1 VTIADGWI
9 NVFRLDDS
17 EPVPAMDAFLAPG
30 EELFGNGGGEAWVR
44 MTLADALR
52 SMDAAGCERA
62 VLTVSDGGAN
72 DVVTKSPPLEV
83 GLEACARAPE
93 RLRLAYAL
101 ENVSNPAKVARE
113 IVASAQHDE
122 VVAVGVF
129 PSYLR
134 TDLDDRLLYPIY
146 AACTE
151 AGLPVRI
158 NVGIVGP
165 QWSSSH
171 QDPMRLE
178 RILLDFPELTVL
190 GAHMGHPW
198 ERLVMRLI
206 MKFPNLH
213 LMTSA
218 YRPKYFDPELVRFMD
233 SSRGRGRIMF
243 ASDFPMLPI
252 ELAVA
257 DAHALGLRD
266 DSLEEYLGTA
276 LCRVLGWE

>member
-1 VTIADGWI
+1 MRITDGWI
-9 NVFRLDDS
+9 NVFRLDDT
-17 EPVPAMDAFLAPG
+17 EPLPEMDAFLAPG
-30 EELFGNGGGEAWVR
+30 EALFGNGGGEVWVR
-44 MTLADALR
+44 MTLADALA
-52 SMDAAGCERA
+52 SMDRAGCERA
-62 VLTVSDGGAN
+62 LLTVSDGGVN
-72 DVVTKSPPLEV
+72 DVATRSVPLDA
-83 GLEACARAPE
+83 GLEACARADG
-93 RLRLAYAL
+93 RLRLVYAL
-101 ENVSNPAKVARE
+101 ENVSNPARVARE
-113 IVASAQHDE
+113 IVAAAQHDE

-134 TDLDDRLLYPIY
+134 TDIDDRLLYPIY
-146 AACTE
+146 AACCE
-151 AGLPVRI
+151 AGVPARV

-165 QWSSSH
+165 QWSSTH

-178 RILLDFPELTVL
+178 RILLDFPDLVVL

-213 LMTSA
+213 LLTSA

-243 ASDFPMLPI
+243 ASDFPMLPV

-266 DSLEEYLGTA
+266 ESLDEYLGAA
-276 LCRVLGWE
+276 LCRVLGWA

>member
-1 VTIADGWI
+1 MPITDGWI
-9 NVFRLDDS
+9 NIFRLDDT
-17 EPVPAMDAFLAPG
+17 EPVPEMDEFLAPG
-30 EELFGNGGGEAWVR
+30 EALFGNGGGAAWVR
-44 MTLADALR
+44 MTLADALA

-62 VLTVSDGGAN
+62 LLTVSDGGTN
-72 DVVTKSPPLEV
+72 DVVTKSPPLEI
-83 GLEACARAPE
+83 GLEACARAAG
-93 RLRLAYAL
+93 RIRLAYAL
-101 ENVSNPAKVARE
+101 ENVANPARVARE
-113 IVASAQHDE
+113 IVAAAQHDE

-134 TDLDDRLLYPIY
+134 TDIDDRLLYPIY
-146 AACTE
+146 AACCE
-151 AGLPVRI
+151 AGQPARI

-165 QWSSSH
+165 QWSSTH

-178 RILLDFPELTVL
+178 RILLDFPELVVL

-218 YRPKYFDPELVRFMD
+218 YRPKYFDPEMVRFMD

-252 ELAVA
+252 DLAVA
-257 DAHALGLRD
+257 DAKALGLSEQ
-266 DSLEEYLGTA
+266 SLDEYLGTA
-276 LCRVLGWE
+276 LCRVLGWT

>member
-1 VTIADGWI
+1 VTITDGWI
-9 NVFRLDDS
+9 NVFRLDDT

-30 EELFGNGGGEAWVR
+30 EELFGNGGGEAWVS
-44 MTLADALR
+44 MTLADALA
-52 SMDAAGCERA
+52 SMDRASCERA
-62 VLTVSDGGAN
+62 LLTVSDGGQN

-83 GLEACARAPE
+83 GLEACARADG

-101 ENVSNPAKVARE
+101 ENVSNPARVARE
-113 IVASAQHDE
+113 IVAAGQHDE

-129 PSYLR
+129 PSYLH

-146 AACTE
+146 SACCE
-151 AGLPVRI
+151 AGLAVRI

-165 QWSSSH
+165 QWSSTH

-178 RILLDFPELTVL
+178 RILLDFPDLVVL

-198 ERLVMRLI
+198 ERLVMRFI

-243 ASDFPMLPI
+243 ASDFPMLPV
-252 ELAVA
+252 ELGVA
-257 DAHALGLRD
+257 DARNLGLRD
-266 DSLEEYLGTA
+266 DSLDEYLGTA
-276 LCRVLGWE
+276 LCRVLGWK

>member
-1 VTIADGWI
+1 VTITDGWI
-9 NVFRLDDS
+9 NIFRLDDT
-17 EPVPAMDAFLAPG
+17 EPVPEMDAFLAPG
-30 EELFGNGGGEAWVR
+30 EALFGNGGGEAWVQ
-44 MTLADALR
+44 MTLADALA
-52 SMDAAGCERA
+52 SMDRAGCERA
-62 VLTVSDGGAN
+62 LLTVSDGGTN

-83 GLEACARAPE
+83 GLEACARAGG

-101 ENVSNPAKVARE
+101 ENVSNPARVARE
-113 IVASAQHDE
+113 IVAAGRHDE
-122 VVAVGVF
+122 VAAVGVF

-178 RILLDFPELTVL
+178 RILLDFPDLVVL

-213 LMTSA
+213 LLTSA

-243 ASDFPMLPI
+243 ASDFPMLPV
-252 ELAVA
+252 AVA
-257 DAHALGLRD
+257 VDDARNLGLSD
-266 DSLEEYLGTA
+266 ESLDEYLGTA
-276 LCRVLGWE
+276 LCRVLGWQ

>member
-1 VTIADGWI
+1 VTKADGWI
-9 NVFRLDDS
+9 NVFRLEDT
-17 EPVPAMDAFLAPG
+17 EPVPAIDAFLAPG
-30 EELFGNGGGEAWVR
+30 EELFGNGGPDAWVR
-44 MTLADALR
+44 VTLADALA
-52 SMDAAGCERA
+52 SMDAAGIERG

-72 DVVTKSPPLEV
+72 DIVTKSPPLEV
-83 GLEACARAPE
+83 GLAACARAGG

-101 ENVSNPAKVARE
+101 ESVAHPARVARQ
-113 IVASAQHDE
+113 IVAAGVYDE

-129 PSYLR
+129 PSYLH

-165 QWSSSH
+165 QWSSTH

-178 RILLDFPELTVL
+178 RILLDFPDLVVL
-190 GAHMGHPW
+190 AAHMGHPW

-213 LMTSA
+213 LLTSA
-218 YRPKYFDPELVRFMD
+218 YRPKYFDTELVRFMD

-252 ELAVA
+252 ELAAA
-257 DAHALGLRD
+257 DARALGLSD
-266 DSLEEYLGTA
+266 ASLDEYLGTA
-276 LCRVLGWE
+276 LCRVLRWE